1 MEQERKDIDS
11 IIREMERFQR
21 EYDNI
26 LRHIWFVGI
35 SVDDQIEDLADE
47 EKNSPEAKIMRRMAR
62 SLADAW
68 TTMSGI
74 DGEILEV
81 KKCLEAAKGEV
92 QDE

>member
-1 MEQERKDIDS
+1 MEREIRDIGS
-11 IIREMERFQR
+11 TIREMERFQR

-35 SVDDQIEDLADE
+35 SVDDQIEDLADQ
-47 EKNSPEAKIMRRMAR
+47 EKNSPEAQIMRRMAR

-68 TTMSGI
+68 TIMSGI
-74 DGEILEV
+74 DGEIHEV
-81 KKCLEAAKGEV
+81 KKCLEAAKGGL

>member
-21 EYDNI
+21 DYDNI
-26 LRHIWFVGI
+26 LRHIWSVGI
-35 SVDDQIEDLADE
+35 PVDAQIEDLADE
-47 EKNSPEAKIMRRMAR
+47 ENSPEAKIMRRMAR

>member
-35 SVDDQIEDLADE
+35 SVDDQIEDLAD
-47 EKNSPEAKIMRRMAR
+47 
-62 SLADAW
+62 AW